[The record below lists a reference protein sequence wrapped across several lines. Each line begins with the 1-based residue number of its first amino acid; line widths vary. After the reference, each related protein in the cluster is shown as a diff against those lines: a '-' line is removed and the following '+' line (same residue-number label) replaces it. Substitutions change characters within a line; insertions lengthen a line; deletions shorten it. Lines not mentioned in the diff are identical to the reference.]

1 MKKKLLAMALT
12 LAVILTILPV
22 AASAADSSFSDV
34 PKTHWAHD
42 YIEYGAGTGI
52 IYGVG
57 NGKFDPNGT
66 VTQAMFVTLMCRTA
80 FRDWASPTPAP
91 GETWYDSA
99 WRAAETFG
107 LYENTYLDYTMVDAE
122 INRFDMAQFIRNI
135 CVNIYGYSD
144 VPGTIAAKELK
155 DFFINPQRVLDGIAF
170 CYENGII
177 TGYEDGTFR
186 GGVSMTRAQAAAV
199 IYRLV
204 ELLRNNPDFNEPG
217 TGTLPSTPEE
227 PGVTTSQAVKEALN
241 EYRSYL
247 DRPGKVDFGDYSLEP
262 FGFKYA
268 LIEMQP
274 GDSVPT
280 LLLKLESTDYIDYVR
295 VFKYDPYTKSMI
307 LPPEILTEGTAMVG
321 GYRGSISMAG
331 DGNGLLSM
339 EFNSGTGHAL
349 VSRATI
355 RSGYLDQSLVWEG
368 NFDLMPT
375 NITFVEIE
383 WYDVDDLSGLN
394 GWTV

>member
-1 MKKKLLAMALT
+1 MKKQLLAMALT

-99 WRAAETFG
+99 WRAATTLDLFEG
-107 LYENTYLDYTMVDAE
+107 TYLDYDWANEDV
-122 INRFDMAQFIRNI
+122 NRFEMAQFIRNI

-144 VPGTIAAKELK
+144 SSGTDVVNGLK
-155 DFFINPQRVLDGIAF
+155 DFLYSPQRVMDGIAF
-170 CYENGII
+170 CYEYGII

-186 GGVSMTRAQAAAV
+186 GGETMTRAQAAAV

-227 PGVTTSQAVKEALN
+227 PGDTTSQAVKEALN

-274 GDSVPT
+274 GDPVPT

-295 VFKYDPYTKSMI
+295 VFKYDPDTKSMI

-331 DGNGLLSM
+331 DGNGILSV
-339 EFNSGTGHAL
+339 ELYSGTGEAS
-349 VSRATI
+349 VTRATFE
-355 RSGYLDQSLVWEG
+355 GDYLDLNLVWEG
-368 NFDLMPT
+368 MLDSMPE
-375 NITFVEIE
+375 NLTFVDIE
-383 WYDVDDLSGLN
+383 WYDTEDLSGLN
-394 GWTV
+394 GWTA